1 MAWSDEGLVWRDLVV
16 ELFIQIGGSP
26 LSYVPSALF
35 SRLIDATQIPIRNS
49 FIRRFPIFER
59 QVLHW
64 ILNAKV
70 GDGLFATGHESA
82 AAGKSSVQQSHR
94 SARKRA
100 IALRL
105 FNWSFENTRLCWFKN
120 SLEEI
125 AQCVQQIFRN
135 VYPKD
140 VLSVRYEQK
149 TLWYWSEN
157 NCHEIHHRPFQSSK
171 VAAWGVLF
179 LVLLWL
185 VHFLRKWW
193 ELAC

>member
-26 LSYVPSALF
+26 LSYVPSAF
-35 SRLIDATQIPIRNS
+35 FTRLIDATQIPIGSS
-49 FIRRFPIFER
+49 FIRRFPVFER

-64 ILNAKV
+64 NLNAKV
-70 GDGLFATGHESA
+70 GDSLFAIGHENA

-94 SARKRA
+94 SARKHA

-105 FNWSFENTRLCWFKN
+105 FNWIIENTRLCWFKN
-120 SLEEI
+120 LLEET

-140 VLSVRYEQK
+140 IFICKVWTKNIMILFWKQLPWNPSSTIPE
-149 TLWYWSEN
+149 
-157 NCHEIHHRPFQSSK
+157 FQSSS
-171 VAAWGVLF
+171 VGSVF
-179 LVLLWL
+179 FSFSVIGT
-185 VHFLRKWW
+185 F
-193 ELAC
+193 